1 MRNPFL
7 KEALRLIQRRSVD
20 PGRSVEVRT
29 AYGSAYD
36 MLMYALEGNA
46 ECLAQYDDVTLHC
59 DECECFENDSNPV
72 AQIMCGAC
80 ENSDMF
86 CPKNRSES

>member
-1 MRNPFL
+1 MSL
-7 KEALRLIQRRSVD
+7 IQEALRLIERRSVD

-46 ECLAQYDDVTLHC
+46 ECLAQYDDVALRC
-59 DECECFENDSNPV
+59 DECDCFKSDASPV
-72 AQIMCGAC
+72 ARAMCSAC
-80 ENSDMF
+80 EDYDMF
-86 CPKNRSES
+86 CLKSKE

>member
-1 MRNPFL
+1 MSL
-7 KEALRLIQRRSVD
+7 IQEALRLIQRRSVD

-46 ECLAQYDDVTLHC
+46 ECLAQYDDVALRC
-59 DECECFENDSNPV
+59 DECDCFRDDASPV
-72 AQIMCGAC
+72 ARAMCSAC
-80 ENSDMF
+80 EDYDMF
-86 CPKNRSES
+86 CFKDRSES